1 MEIKQTVSFS
11 LSNISVSYRNLLEK
25 LMDEIGLHGGQVYV
39 LNELWEHDGQSQA
52 EIMKRLAVSAP
63 TITKMISSLVSAS
76 FIQTKKCKNDARLT
90 RVYLT
95 KKGKVIQPLVMTQWA
110 KLEEIALKDFS
121 DAEKVLV
128 SLLLEKLKINF
139 SSGYFTKFGL

>member
-52 EIMKRLAVSAP
+52 EIMKSLAVSAP

-95 KKGKVIQPLVMTQWA
+95 KKGKVIQPLVLAQWA
-110 KLEEIALKDFS
+110 KLEEIALKNFS
-121 DAEKVLV
+121 DTEKVLV
-128 SLLLEKLKINF
+128 SLLLEKLKNNF
-139 SSGYFTKFGL
+139 SS

>member
-1 MEIKQTVSFS
+1 MEIRQTISFS
-11 LSNISVSYRNLLEK
+11 LSKISVTYRNLLEK
-25 LMDEIGLHGGQVYV
+25 LMDEIGLHGGQVFV
-39 LNELWEHDGQSQA
+39 LNELWETDGQSQA
-52 EIMKRLAVSAP
+52 EIMKSLAVSAP

-95 KKGKVIQPLVMTQWA
+95 KKGKIIQPLVMAQWA

-121 DAEKVLV
+121 DTEKVLV
-128 SLLLEKLKINF
+128 SLLLEKLKNNF
-139 SSGYFTKFGL
+139 SS

>member
-1 MEIKQTVSFS
+1 MKLKQTVSFS

-39 LNELWEHDGQSQA
+39 LNELWETDGQSQA
-52 EIMKRLAVSAP
+52 EIMKSLAVSAP

-95 KKGKVIQPLVMTQWA
+95 KKGRVIQPLVLAQWA
-110 KLEEIALKDFS
+110 KLEEIALKNFS
-121 DAEKVLV
+121 DTEKVLV
-128 SLLLEKLKINF
+128 LLLLEKLKNNF
-139 SSGYFTKFGL
+139 SS

>member
-1 MEIKQTVSFS
+1 MEIKQTISFS

-52 EIMKRLAVSAP
+52 EIMKSLAVSAP

-76 FIQTKKCKNDARLT
+76 FVQTKKCKNDARLT

-95 KKGKVIQPLVMTQWA
+95 KKGQVIHPLVLAQWA
-110 KLEEIALKDFS
+110 KLEEIALKNFS
-121 DAEKVLV
+121 DTEKVLV
-128 SLLLEKLKINF
+128 SLLLEKLKNNF
-139 SSGYFTKFGL
+139 SS

>member
-25 LMDEIGLHGGQVYV
+25 LMDEIGLHGGQVYI
-39 LNELWEHDGQSQA
+39 LNELWENDGLSQA
-52 EIMKRLAVSAP
+52 DIMKSLAVSAP

-76 FIQTKKCKNDARLT
+76 FVQTKKCKNDTRLT

-95 KKGKVIQPLVMTQWA
+95 KKGKVIQPLVLAQWA
-110 KLEEIALKDFS
+110 KLEDIALKNFS
-121 DAEKVLV
+121 DTEKVLV
-128 SLLLEKLKINF
+128 SLLLEKLKNNF
-139 SSGYFTKFGL
+139 SS

>member
-1 MEIKQTVSFS
+1 MELKQTVSFS

-52 EIMKRLAVSAP
+52 EIMKSLAVSAP
-63 TITKMISSLVSAS
+63 TITKMISSLVRAS

-95 KKGKVIQPLVMTQWA
+95 KKGRVIQPLVWAQWA
-110 KLEEIALKDFS
+110 KLEEIALKNFS
-121 DAEKVLV
+121 DTEKVLV
-128 SLLLEKLKINF
+128 LLLLEKLKNNF
-139 SSGYFTKFGL
+139 SS